1 METIE
6 LSAAMKMTALLTQTA
21 AQTATLTATLTAAL
35 LLTGCASNPGNLYQ
49 WGSYENQ
56 IYAMYSDG
64 GKSPPEQQIAALEAD
79 YQKARA
85 ANKQVP
91 PGYHAHLGYLYF
103 QTGKAD
109 MALQSFNTEKALYPE
124 SVQYMDRLIARLTQN
139 RKKPS

>member
-1 METIE
+1 METKQ
-6 LSAAMKMTALLTQTA
+6 LSAAMKILTLMTLSAVLV
-21 AQTATLTATLTAAL
+21 
-35 LLTGCASNPGNLYQ
+35 LTGCASNQTSLYQ

-56 IYAMYSDG
+56 IYAMYSDS
-64 GKSPPEQQIAALEAD
+64 GKSSPEQQIAELEDD

-85 ANKQVP
+85 ANRQLP

-124 SVQYMDRLIARLTQN
+124 SAQYMDRLIARLTLN